1 MPLFD
6 YKCNACAHTFE
17 ALVLKGKEPVCA
29 TCGSS
34 DLERLVS
41 LPAVRSSSTADLA
54 ARSAKKR
61 DQSQA
66 AERTHAQAQYEQSH
80 DRHG

>member
-6 YKCNACAHTFE
+6 YKCNACGHTFE

-29 TCGSS
+29 SCGG
-34 DLERLVS
+34 DQLERLLS
-41 LPAVRSSSTADLA
+41 LPAVRSSSTTDLA
-54 ARSAKKR
+54 MRSARKR
-61 DQSQA
+61 DQVQA
-66 AERTHAQAQYEQSH
+66 AERSHAQAQYEESH

>member
-1 MPLFD
+1 MPRFD
-6 YKCNACAHTFE
+6 YKCKTSAHTFE
-17 ALVLKGKEPVCA
+17 PLVLKGKDSVCA
-29 TCGSS
+29 TCGSD

-41 LPAVRSSSTADLA
+41 LPAVRSSSTTELS
-54 ARSAKKR
+54 ARGAKKC